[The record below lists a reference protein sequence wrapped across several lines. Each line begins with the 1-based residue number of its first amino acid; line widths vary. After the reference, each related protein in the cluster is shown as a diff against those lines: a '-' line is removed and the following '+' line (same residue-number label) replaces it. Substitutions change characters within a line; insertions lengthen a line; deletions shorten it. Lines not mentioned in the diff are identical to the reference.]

1 MRSAQSNGRIGKI
14 AGLCDCYKATKH
26 FDLNHKFN
34 LSEIYFSNLS
44 LTDTTCKVHVCPSID
59 HLGRGMSYAKQ
70 NFIAGNWVAGEC
82 EVENRN
88 PSDLSDLV
96 GLFAQASADQL
107 DAALDQARRAQ
118 REWASAEVERK
129 QAVLMAIGNELMAR
143 SEELGTLLSRE
154 EGKPLVEGKGEV
166 YRAGQF
172 FTYYAAE
179 CLRQIGENADSVRPG
194 VEIDVRRE
202 PVGVVAVISPWNFPT
217 ATASWKIAPALC
229 YGNAVVW
236 KPANATPASAVALTE
251 IIARQDI
258 PKGLFSLVMGS
269 GRSVGQRLVESPLV
283 NAISF
288 TGSVPVGKGIAASAI
303 GNLTK
308 VQMEMGSKNALAV
321 MDDGDLDLAV
331 SVALGGAFGGTGQK
345 CTASSRLIVHSAIHD
360 AFVDKLVAG
369 AKGMKVGH
377 ALENGTQMGP
387 AVSGQQLK
395 DNLAYVELG
404 KSEGAELAC
413 GGEQLDMPHEGYYM
427 SPGVFLNTNNAMR
440 INREEMFAP
449 LTAVIRVDSYDEA
462 LATVNDTN
470 FGLTS
475 GIVTRDLARATHFR
489 RNARTGVVTVNL
501 PTAGTD
507 YHVPF
512 GGRGDSSY
520 GPREQGRAAAEFY
533 TTVKTAYISAG
544 SPS

>member
-1 MRSAQSNGRIGKI
+1 MSDTKLNLI
-14 AGLCDCYKATKH
+14 AGH
-26 FDLNHKFN
+26 
-34 LSEIYFSNLS
+34 
-44 LTDTTCKVHVCPSID
+44 
-59 HLGRGMSYAKQ
+59 
-70 NFIAGNWVAGEC
+70 WVAGEG
-82 EVENRN
+82 EIENRN

-96 GLFAQASADQL
+96 GMFAQASKDQL
-107 DAALDQARRAQ
+107 QETLETARRAQ
-118 REWASAEVERK
+118 AEWAAYGIERK
-129 QAVLMAIGNELMAR
+129 QAVLMAIGTELMSRA
-143 SEELGTLLSRE
+143 EELGTLLSRE
-154 EGKPLVEGKGEV
+154 EGKPLSEGKGEV

-179 CLRQIGENADSVRPG
+179 CLRQLGENADSVRAG

-202 PVGVVAVISPWNFPT
+202 PVGVVAIISPWNFPT

-251 IIARQDI
+251 IIERQDI
-258 PKGLFSLVMGS
+258 PKSLFSLVMGS
-269 GRSVGQRLVESPLV
+269 GRSVGQQLVESPLV
-283 NAISF
+283 DAISF
-288 TGSVPVGKGIAASAI
+288 TGSVPVGKGIASAAI
-303 GNLTK
+303 QNLTK

-321 MDDGDLDLAV
+321 MDDGDLDIAV

-345 CTASSRLIVHSAIHD
+345 CTASSRLIVHSAVHD
-360 AFVDKLVAG
+360 AFVERLVAG
-369 AKGMKVGH
+369 AQAMKVGH
-377 ALENGTQMGP
+377 ALEQGTQMGP
-387 AVSGQQLK
+387 VVSDQQLQE
-395 DNLAYVELG
+395 NLAYVELG

-413 GGEQLDMPHEGYYM
+413 GGQRLDMPHDGYYM
-427 SPGVFLNTNNAMR
+427 SPGVFLNTTNDMR
-440 INREEMFAP
+440 INRVEMFAP
-449 LTAVIRVDSYDEA
+449 LTSVIKVDSYDEA

-544 SPS
+544 EPA

>member
-1 MRSAQSNGRIGKI
+1 MS
-14 AGLCDCYKATKH
+14 DTK
-26 FDLNHKFN
+26 LNF
-34 LSEIYFSNLS
+34 
-44 LTDTTCKVHVCPSID
+44 
-59 HLGRGMSYAKQ
+59 
-70 NFIAGNWVAGEC
+70 VAGEWVSGDS
-82 EVENRN
+82 EIENRN

-96 GLFAQASADQL
+96 GMFAQASSDQL
-107 DAALDQARRAQ
+107 DATLDQAHQAQ
-118 REWASAEVERK
+118 REWAAYGMERK
-129 QAVLMAIGNELMAR
+129 QAVLMNIGNELMAR
-143 SEELGTLLSRE
+143 AEELGTLLARE
-154 EGKPLVEGKGEV
+154 EGKPFAEGKGEV

-179 CLRQIGENADSVRPG
+179 CLRQLGENADSVRDG

-202 PVGVVAVISPWNFPT
+202 AVGVVAVISPWNFPT

-236 KPANATPASAVALTE
+236 KPANITPASAVALTE
-251 IIARQDI
+251 IISRQDI

-269 GRSVGQRLVESPLV
+269 GRAIGQRLVESPKV

-288 TGSVPVGKGIAASAI
+288 TGSVPVGKGIAAAAI
-303 GNLTK
+303 QNLTK

-321 MDDGDLDLAV
+321 MDDADLDLAV
-331 SVALGGAFGGTGQK
+331 TLALGGAFGGTGQK
-345 CTASSRLIVHSAIHD
+345 CTASSRLVVHEAIHD
-360 AFVDKLVAG
+360 AFAEKLVAG
-369 AKGMKVGH
+369 AKAMKVGH
-377 ALENGTQMGP
+377 ALAEGTQMGP
-387 AVSGQQLK
+387 VVSQQQL
-395 DNLAYVELG
+395 DENLAYVDLG
-404 KSEGAELAC
+404 RSEGAELAC
-413 GGEQLDMPHEGYYM
+413 GGERLTMETEGFYM
-427 SPGVFLNTNNAMR
+427 SPGVFLNTTNDMR

-449 LTAVIRVDSYDEA
+449 LTSVIKVGSYDEA
-462 LATVNDTN
+462 LSVVNDTN

-475 GIVTRDLARATHFR
+475 GIVTQSLARATHFR

-520 GPREQGRAAAEFY
+520 GPREQGKNAAEFY

-544 SPS
+544 SPV